1 MELLLSM
8 HFCRLTDGSTQRAG
22 SGTGLPPSS
31 GCRSRNGHPPDHR
44 YSGNCAAQSKNPAPF
59 SSPEIPAVFPK
70 FIHLGGQPHKVEG
83 QRSHTVQNLVV
94 LTLTF
99 HFQHGFVAFVQD
111 TADRTAV
118 RFHDPLHCKHVFF
131 VQIGTVHLPAAIHE
145 VMCLIHQEQIVSLYP
160 LLKKR
165 FRYTF
170 GSNT

>member
-1 MELLLSM
+1 MVIHQIIDIQEIAQRKVKIQHRFLL
-8 HFCRLTDGSTQRAG
+8 R
-22 SGTGLPPSS
+22 
-31 GCRSRNGHPPDHR
+31 
-44 YSGNCAAQSKNPAPF
+44 K
-59 SSPEIPAVFPK
+59 FPRFFQK

-160 LLKKR
+160 LLKKAFQIYIR
-165 FRYTF
+165 IEYVIVITDNIVCPGCHIQTHLKRAHLIFFRLR
-170 GSNT
+170 

>member
-1 MELLLSM
+1 M
-8 HFCRLTDGSTQRAG
+8 
-22 SGTGLPPSS
+22 
-31 GCRSRNGHPPDHR
+31 
-44 YSGNCAAQSKNPAPF
+44 
-59 SSPEIPAVFPK
+59 
-70 FIHLGGQPHKVEG
+70 EG

-160 LLKKR
+160 LLKKSVSDIHSDQIR
-165 FRYTF
+165 NCNHRQYCPPRLPHPDSSQT
-170 GSNT
+170 GTPDILSPALKLPLW